1 MPLIDKATLI
11 SQLSPPL
18 DTLLAT
24 QLVDEFISA
33 ERRFIQRDWEPVELD
48 GGQFCE
54 ICARIYYHQ
63 DSGILN
69 QAKDFNDCL
78 KFVENDGLQH
88 AISPRHDA
96 LHVSKVLRTVYKF
109 RSQRG
114 AVHISPRYSPNHMDA
129 KFVIEN
135 VRWLMNE
142 TLRIFWS
149 GDRETVARAV
159 RELLDFDVPAVGRF
173 GGSIVV
179 QRTDLTAEEEIL
191 ILMHY
196 AGDAGFSRLELGRYA
211 QCAPSTVTRALQK
224 LESPSV
230 REVIQIGRGQYRLT
244 DLGSRESVTTSRR
257 SLCSKLEHLCAT
269 APHPPF
275 EHLLP
280 ENGEKESTV
289 RCRNDPSPSRAAP
302 EPPLPRFARTRNQGS
317 VRCSPSS
324 ASR

>member
-48 GGQFCE
+48 DGQFCE

-63 DSGILN
+63 VSGILN

-244 DLGSRESVTTSRR
+244 DLGSKRIRDN
-257 SLCSKLEHLCAT
+257 LAAKLVL
-269 APHPPF
+269 
-275 EHLLP
+275 
-280 ENGEKESTV
+280 
-289 RCRNDPSPSRAAP
+289 
-302 EPPLPRFARTRNQGS
+302 
-317 VRCSPSS
+317 
-324 ASR
+324 

>member
-1 MPLIDKATLI
+1 MAGNFAKYVPA
-11 SQLSPPL
+11 
-18 DTLLAT
+18 
-24 QLVDEFISA
+24 FIII
-33 ERRFIQRDWEPVELD
+33 RIVE
-48 GGQFCE
+48 
-54 ICARIYYHQ
+54 
-63 DSGILN
+63 ILN

-159 RELLDFDVPAVGRF
+159 RELLDFDVPAVGQF

-244 DLGSRESVTTSRR
+244 DLGSKRIRDN
-257 SLCSKLEHLCAT
+257 LAAKLVL
-269 APHPPF
+269 
-275 EHLLP
+275 
-280 ENGEKESTV
+280 
-289 RCRNDPSPSRAAP
+289 
-302 EPPLPRFARTRNQGS
+302 
-317 VRCSPSS
+317 
-324 ASR
+324 